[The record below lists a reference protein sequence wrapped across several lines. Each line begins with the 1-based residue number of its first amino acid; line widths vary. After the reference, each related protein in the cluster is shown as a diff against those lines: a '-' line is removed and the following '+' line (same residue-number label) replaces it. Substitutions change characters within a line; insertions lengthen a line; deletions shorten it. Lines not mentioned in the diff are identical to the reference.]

1 MSRSDERYNLPDVME
16 TAAAPQWRD
25 RVLSAA
31 TIKALAHPLR
41 VRILDELSMFGPLTA
56 SGLGERLGESSGAT
70 SYHLRQLEKH
80 RLVQEVEG
88 RGTARERWWERT
100 PSPIATP
107 DPSRL
112 PPGSAERLATQL
124 VSDEWVRN
132 RERNHHEFLSEGET
146 VFGSTWV
153 DASTTDTTNLRL
165 TSEELRALVAELEAA
180 IDRAIAAHRAEP
192 TPGARP
198 VQIQL
203 AAFPLVRGA
212 GDVEPAGEPEP
223 VDAEQQMK
231 QQKHDHEED

>member
-1 MSRSDERYNLPDVME
+1 MAELTGPDDPIGAGDDPDVME
-16 TAAAPQWRD
+16 QAAAPQWRD

-41 VRILDELSMFGPLTA
+41 IRLLDELAMFGPNTA

-80 RLVQEVEG
+80 QLVQEVAG

-100 PSPIATP
+100 PEPIATP

-112 PPGSAERLATQL
+112 APGSAERLATQL
-124 VSDEWVRN
+124 VSDEWIRN
-132 RERNHHEFLSEGET
+132 RERNHHEFLSEGEG
-146 VFGSTWV
+146 VFGSAWV

-165 TSEELRALVAELEAA
+165 TSDELRTLVAELEAT
-180 IDRAIAAHRAEP
+180 IDRAVAAHRAQP
-192 TPGARP
+192 SPGARP

-212 GDVEPAGEPEP
+212 DLVEPP
-223 VDAEQQMK
+223 DQTQQ
-231 QQKHDHEED
+231 ED

>member
-1 MSRSDERYNLPDVME
+1 MPGPDPQDPTDADVM
-16 TAAAPQWRD
+16 ADAVAPQWRD
-25 RVLSAA
+25 RVLSSA

-41 VRILDELSMFGPLTA
+41 IRILDELAMFGPHTA

-100 PSPIATP
+100 PEPISTP

-112 PPGSAERLATQL
+112 APGSAERLATQL
-124 VSDEWVRN
+124 VTDEWIRA
-132 RERNHHEFLSEGET
+132 RERNHHEFLAAGET
-146 VFGSTWV
+146 VFGSAWV

-165 TSEELRALVAELEAA
+165 TRDELRSLVVELEAT
-180 IDRAIAAHRAEP
+180 IDRAIAAHRTDP
-192 TPGARP
+192 TPGALP

-212 GDVEPAGEPEP
+212 GSADRTRATETT
-223 VDAEQQMK
+223 EQ
-231 QQKHDHEED
+231 ED